1 MDCVT
6 GEFFSWTFW
15 NTFDDAYGKR
25 DEREIEKRLSLQR
38 ERREGCDILLRR
50 AWELLEFLTA
60 VVAAADVVV
69 VSSTPMIRSR
79 RGEEKEKATCHP
91 LNSIGYSMSV
101 YQQKCSRLGGLFMPL
116 T

>member
-38 ERREGCDILLRR
+38 EKGGMRHSFAESVGTPRVSDRRRR
-50 AWELLEFLTA
+50 CRRRRRRFFHADDSLEKGGRKRKSY
-60 VVAAADVVV
+60 
-69 VSSTPMIRSR
+69 VSPVDFDWVFNVSVSTKM
-79 RGEEKEKATCHP
+79 
-91 LNSIGYSMSV
+91 
-101 YQQKCSRLGGLFMPL
+101 
-116 T
+116 